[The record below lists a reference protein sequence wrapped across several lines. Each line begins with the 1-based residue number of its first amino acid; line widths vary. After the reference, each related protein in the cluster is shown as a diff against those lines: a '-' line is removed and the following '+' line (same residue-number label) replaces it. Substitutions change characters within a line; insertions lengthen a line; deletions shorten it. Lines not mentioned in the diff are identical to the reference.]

1 MAGPVQVAFRI
12 VLIQKLNIP
21 AIGYGGFRVVCL
33 KGLKQF
39 CRDLAGLYPFIDRQ
53 VPGMFAFF
61 ASVYQPY
68 VNVFPVGVH
77 PEFAG
82 IHKFLLFPATSA
94 AKVHF
99 YPCMF
104 RLIQRLLL
112 RPVADS

>member
-1 MAGPVQVAFRI
+1 MAGPVQVEFSI
-12 VLIQKLNIP
+12 VLLQKLNIP

-94 AKVHF
+94 AMID
-99 YPCMF
+99 P
-104 RLIQRLLL
+104 
-112 RPVADS
+112 D